1 MWVQNSPL
9 TQNKEEG
16 VQVAR
21 RRPTKHYFNSTSFNL
36 RIKHIF
42 PNLGLGNF
50 LKLKRRRVGEDEEE
64 LTNGF
69 SLILEQEFGV
79 CNGIRACNFYFLF
92 PSTISVFAWEMKW
105 NGDEWREGAK
115 LEG

>member
-1 MWVQNSPL
+1 MKSREVDVSSKL
-9 TQNKEEG
+9 TFNPKQ
-16 VQVAR
+16 R
-21 RRPTKHYFNSTSFNL
+21 RRSSICKEKTNKHYFNSTSFNL

-64 LTNGF
+64 LTYGF

-79 CNGIRACNFYFLF
+79 C
-92 PSTISVFAWEMKW
+92 KW
-105 NGDEWREGAK
+105 N
-115 LEG
+115 

>member
-1 MWVQNSPL
+1 MFTNSIQPKANAYEQGVRNSYPTSMKSREVDVSSKL
-9 TQNKEEG
+9 TFNPKQRRRRRRSSIT
-16 VQVAR
+16 R

-50 LKLKRRRVGEDEEE
+50 LKWKRRRVGEDEEE

-79 CNGIRACNFYFLF
+79 C
-92 PSTISVFAWEMKW
+92 KW
-105 NGDEWREGAK
+105 N
-115 LEG
+115 

>member
-1 MWVQNSPL
+1 MKSREVDVSSKL
-9 TQNKEEG
+9 TFNPKQRRRSSIT
-16 VQVAR
+16 R
-21 RRPTKHYFNSTSFNL
+21 RRPTKLYFNPTSFNL

-64 LTNGF
+64 LTNVF

-79 CNGIRACNFYFLF
+79 C
-92 PSTISVFAWEMKW
+92 KW
-105 NGDEWREGAK
+105 N
-115 LEG
+115 